1 MRRLLLVIAAGIA
14 ANAPA
19 ALEPDWPVR
28 LALFQG
34 GPEIQAFERGGEL
47 LVRPEDLRVLG
58 LGVQVDGAV
67 AAVTRGNS
75 IARASLHPRTSKLAI
90 EPLAQALGL
99 QLRRPSGEA
108 PQAALLATVTRIFAD
123 ADGFGF
129 ESSHPVQVRSFQLRD
144 PSRLVV
150 DLRGAKLSPSAS
162 LELAPGTRAAQHQPD
177 TVRLVL
183 ETDRTVKGGLPETA
197 PGGAWMLSSPDEA
210 DTEPTPPPTNPNTAP
225 PVAVPKVGPIVP
237 TRSAP
242 NEQTFELRLPPG
254 SSAKATI
261 ERQTPD
267 RLAIRL
273 PAAEWVPPE
282 AALPAVRS
290 LETETDGTA
299 LRIALNLERPMGVRS
314 VVEGGV
320 LRFTLVRPELG
331 DGKLAGKVVVVDA
344 GHGGSDPGA
353 KALGGAVLEKDLNL
367 AMALEIADQLTRQGA
382 DVILTR
388 ASDVFL
394 PLRERS
400 EIANR
405 AGAAF
410 FLSVHVN
417 SNRVAN
423 SRSGTMVFHHKD
435 DPIGQLLADCIQREI
450 GQVSGLPNLGTW
462 SDGRIYASG
471 FAVLRYAKMPS
482 VLLELG
488 FINHAADLR
497 RIRSEEFRKRVA
509 SAVVKGLKVFLGDGQ
524 NQAR

>member
-1 MRRLLLVIAAGIA
+1 MRRLLLLIAAGIA
-14 ANAPA
+14 AHAPA

-58 LGVQVDGAV
+58 LGVQLDGAV
-67 AAVTRGNS
+67 AEVTRGDS
-75 IARASLHPRTSKLAI
+75 RVRAPLHPRTSKLAI
-90 EPLAQALGL
+90 EPVAQALGL
-99 QLRRPSGEA
+99 QLNRPSKEV
-108 PQAALLATVTRIFAD
+108 PQAALLATVSRVFAD

-129 ESSHPVQVRSFQLRD
+129 EASHPVQLRSFRLKE
-144 PSRLVV
+144 PSRLVI
-150 DLRGAKLSPSAS
+150 DLKGARLAASAS
-162 LELAPGTRAAQHQPD
+162 LELGPGTRAAQHQPD
-177 TVRLVL
+177 TVRLVV
-183 ETDRTVKGGLPETA
+183 ETEREVRGGLPETSQ
-197 PGGAWMLSSPDEA
+197 GGSWMLASQDEEA
-210 DTEPTPPPTNPNTAP
+210 VEPAPP
-225 PVAVPKVGPIVP
+225 PVAAEQPTQPPLPTLGPLLA
-237 TRSAP
+237 TRSTP
-242 NEQTFELRLPPG
+242 SEQTFELRIPPDWA
-254 SSAKATI
+254 AKCRIDRAA
-261 ERQTPD
+261 PD
-267 RLAIRL
+267 RLVLRL
-273 PAAEWVPPE
+273 PAAQWVQPDG
-282 AALPAVRS
+282 ALPALRS
-290 LETETDGTA
+290 IETVSDGVS
-299 LRIALNLERPMGVRS
+299 LQIALNLERPMGVRS

-320 LRFTLVRPELG
+320 LRFTLVRPEVG
-331 DGKLAGKVVVVDA
+331 DGKLAGKVVVIDA
-344 GHGGSDPGA
+344 GHGGNDPGA
-353 KALGGAVLEKDLNL
+353 RAPGGAVLEKDLNL
-367 AMALEIADQLTRQGA
+367 AMALEIANQLTRHGA

-405 AGAAF
+405 ASAAF

-435 DPIGQLLADCIQREI
+435 DPIGRLLADCIQREI
-450 GQVSGLPNLGTW
+450 GGTSGLPNLGTW
-462 SDGRIYASG
+462 SDGRIYSSG
-471 FAVLRYAKMPS
+471 FAVLRYAKMPA

-497 RIRSEEFRKRVA
+497 RIRTDDFRKRVA